1 MTFRIVDS
9 ANGCNSFAVGLYP
22 LWEGRKSMAH
32 TSKSIWRDM
41 TGKGKPVIQGRTRN
55 VEEEEEVSE
64 EKLPSRE

>member
-1 MTFRIVDS
+1 
-9 ANGCNSFAVGLYP
+9 
-22 LWEGRKSMAH
+22 
-32 TSKSIWRDM
+32 M